1 MKIGSIL
8 RDDDFLISFFF
19 FLPYEKERSY
29 VYDIKEYHTKG
40 GTGGVSVNR
49 VYSLDN

>member
-8 RDDDFLISFFF
+8 RDDDFLIR
-19 FLPYEKERSY
+19 YEKERSY